1 MGKKLSSLEFNSNS
15 FDVIRL
21 IAAIQVVIGHS
32 LVHLDI
38 GTSKVFNNILGWFP
52 GVVILF
58 AISGYLITASAERS
72 ASKFEYIKKRLLRI
86 YPALIICFIVTIIT
100 ISFFIKLN
108 GKEILIFSSLHTT
121 FFQWYT
127 PGFLR
132 TYGTGAIN
140 GSLWTIIVELQFYLF
155 TLIFYKKMKNLS
167 IKKWIIIIGSFLF
180 INIMLPMI
188 EKFIPTFFYG
198 LLLETF
204 VLYIYIYLIGAF
216 LYTFKDEILPILI
229 KNFKYIVSIFIL
241 WNIINE
247 FLNVNIGEHYNII
260 TGILLPIIS
269 ISLSY
274 ILGKHKLKMDLS
286 YGIYLY
292 HMVIINVLVQLN
304 LTKRISSLIVVYVVT
319 ILAAILSW
327 TLVEKPFINM
337 KKKCK
342 NIGAQVTS

>member
-1 MGKKLSSLEFNSNS
+1 
-15 FDVIRL
+15 
-21 IAAIQVVIGHS
+21 
-32 LVHLDI
+32 
-38 GTSKVFNNILGWFP
+38 
-52 GVVILF
+52 
-58 AISGYLITASAERS
+58 
-72 ASKFEYIKKRLLRI
+72 
-86 YPALIICFIVTIIT
+86 
-100 ISFFIKLN
+100 
-108 GKEILIFSSLHTT
+108 
-121 FFQWYT
+121 
-127 PGFLR
+127 
-132 TYGTGAIN
+132 
-140 GSLWTIIVELQFYLF
+140 
-155 TLIFYKKMKNLS
+155 MKNLS

-204 VLYIYIYLIGAF
+204 IPYIYIYLIGAF

-269 ISLSY
+269 ISLSH